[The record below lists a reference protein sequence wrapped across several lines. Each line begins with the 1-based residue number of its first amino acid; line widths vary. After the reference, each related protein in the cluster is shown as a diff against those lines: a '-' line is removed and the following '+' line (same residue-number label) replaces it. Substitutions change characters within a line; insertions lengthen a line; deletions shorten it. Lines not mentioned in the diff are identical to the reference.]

1 MFYDAI
7 KMKDETMKKIFK
19 ILTAIAAFAS
29 ISSFAETLKVGTEG
43 VYPPWNYYDEAGKL
57 TGFEIDMID
66 EIAKITGHDVEYITL
81 DFDAL
86 IPNLKA
92 GRLDFFLSGMTINKD
107 RLRSISFSDAYME
120 IPNAF
125 VTKDSSLKDVQSYDD
140 ILKALKGKSVGAQT
154 GTVHG
159 IWAEDV
165 LGNTIDLRLYRS
177 SEELA
182 ADVSASR
189 VDVGFAERTVWE
201 NYLKNH
207 QDAFFMFGPELSSKD
222 DPDLFGQG
230 IGIGI
235 KKGDAKTKEMLDAA
249 LQQLRE
255 NGKLKELA
263 IKYYG
268 FDASR

>member
-1 MFYDAI
+1 
-7 KMKDETMKKIFK
+7 MKKTFK
-19 ILTAIAAFAS
+19 LFAMMMVLISAA
-29 ISSFAETLKVGTEG
+29 SFAKTLKVGTEG
-43 VYPPWNYYDEAGKL
+43 VYPPWNYYNEAGEL
-57 TGFEIDMID
+57 AGFEIDMID
-66 EIAKITGHDVEYITL
+66 EIAKITNHEIEYITL

-107 RLRSISFSDAYME
+107 RLRSIDFSEAYME

-125 VTKDSSLKDVQSYDD
+125 VTKDPSLKDVQSYDD
-140 ILKALKGKSVGAQT
+140 ILTALKGKSLGAQT

-165 LGNTIDLRLYRS
+165 LEGQVDLRLYRS

-201 NYLKNH
+201 NYLKTH
-207 QDAFFMFGPELSSKD
+207 KDAFFTFGPELSSKD
-222 DPDLFGQG
+222 NPDLFGQG

-235 KKGDAKTKEMLDAA
+235 KKGDTATKKMLDDA
-249 LQQLRE
+249 LQKLRE
-255 NGKLKELA
+255 SGKLKELT

>member
-1 MFYDAI
+1 MFYI
-7 KMKDETMKKIFK
+7 RFKMKDETMRKTFK
-19 ILTAIAAFAS
+19 LLAAVAALTFVN
-29 ISSFAETLKVGTEG
+29 SFAQTLKVGTEG
-43 VYPPWNYYDEAGKL
+43 VYPPWNYYNEAGEL
-57 TGFEIDMID
+57 TGFEIEMVN
-66 EIAKITGHDVEYITL
+66 EIAKIIDREVEYITL

-125 VTKDSSLKDVQSYDD
+125 VTKDPSLKDVESYEDV
-140 ILKALKGKSVGAQT
+140 LKALEGKSFGAQT

-165 LGNTIDLRLYRS
+165 LEGKVDLRLYRS

-182 ADVSASR
+182 ADISASR

-201 NYLKNH
+201 NYLKDH
-207 QDAFFMFGPELSSKD
+207 KDAFFMFGPSLSSKN

-230 IGIGI
+230 FGIGI
-235 KKGDAKTKEMLDAA
+235 KKGDKETKKMLDDA

-268 FDASR
+268 FDASL